1 MKERSESYRYFYR
14 FNLNTAV
21 FRVNIQT
28 LERVSYMTF
37 GAVRK
42 SLKVPA
48 FLLDV
53 SISMKVG
60 GIASNGAY
68 FVSDQKWID
77 CATLVHRVV
86 KNVILGERLNS

>member
-1 MKERSESYRYFYR
+1 MKERSESYCKFYR

-21 FRVNIQT
+21 FRVNIT
-28 LERVSYMTF
+28 DTSK
-37 GAVRK
+37 AVRK
-42 SLKVPA
+42 SFEVPA

-86 KNVILGERLNS
+86 KNVILGE